1 MASPAP
7 WRVVMAT
14 RVLPVALGFHAA
26 LREAGHE
33 PVALLTVRD
42 ATGRYGSF
50 DLGGVLGEL
59 PDELD
64 VLMPA
69 RRTSMAALLESVRPD
84 LVPCS
89 AFPWKIPADA
99 LSVPALGWIN
109 GHPSLSA
116 PLPNCTGLCG
126 RGATRFRRASCRVHS
141 RTSAA
146 RRCACSRRRCRKWK
160 TRGAS
165 SVQTDRF
172 GW

>member
-50 DLGGVLGEL
+50 DLGSMLGEL

-69 RRTSMAALLESVRPD
+69 RRTSMAALLDSVRPD
-84 LVPCS
+84 LVACS

-99 LSVPALGWIN
+99 E
-109 GHPSLSA
+109 
-116 PLPNCTGLCG
+116 
-126 RGATRFRRASCRVHS
+126 
-141 RTSAA
+141 
-146 RRCACSRRRCRKWK
+146 RRRV
-160 TRGAS
+160 RGLF
-165 SVQTDRF
+165 QRR
-172 GW
+172 